1 MCLKTLKRNVHTIS
15 STINNGY
22 KPYTQIFCKL
32 GEEKDRHSSNKEIKK
47 RYGMEL
53 LQKKTC
59 TEFLRLRFPFWP
71 RLNRDPLD
79 PDANVLNVTVTCI

>member
-1 MCLKTLKRNVHTIS
+1 MYLQHKTSGVTPISVTELWSAYRLCLKTPKRNVHAIS

-53 LQKKTC
+53 LQKKIC
-59 TEFLRLRFPFWP
+59 
-71 RLNRDPLD
+71 N
-79 PDANVLNVTVTCI
+79 